1 MVNIVRAIL
10 GLNEDDGKEIAKA
23 AKQVKKKEKKEKK
36 EKKAKKAEKPKKEK
50 PPSDAK
56 VRRVEA
62 IRRRIESQKET
73 KEEGANETG

>member
-1 MVNIVRAIL
+1 MVNIVRSLL
-10 GLNEDDGKEIAKA
+10 GLDQDDGKEIAKA
-23 AKQVKKKEKKEKK
+23 AKQVKKKEKK

-62 IRRRIESQKET
+62 IRKRIESRKET
-73 KEEGANETG
+73 KEEDANETG